1 MIYCAL
7 IYAFA
12 VSVSQNI
19 HALIIAS
26 ILPAI
31 LLCTQK
37 ISLSP
42 FLKINAVNAV
52 MLFMLVLTWPVM
64 TEGVIMGLLIAWRVN
79 LIYIVFAALVFPL
92 GISAVYGLPLPEKMR
107 VLVILTVRGIHILH
121 DSIDRAFLSAS
132 LRAPEAGLIMRLK
145 IFAYVLGM
153 SLLRSSERSERM
165 MIAVQTRGGF
175 GGFMQ
180 NGNKALSVGD
190 IVFASCFAVYT
201 FSVIILNYAVGQ
213 MQSVC

>member
-180 NGNKALSVGD
+180 SGKCRVC
-190 IVFASCFAVYT
+190 VREAVMLVLCMGY
-201 FSVIILNYAVGQ
+201 SGLVVMMNYA
-213 MQSVC
+213 

>member
-153 SLLRSSERSERM
+153 SLLRSSDRSERM
-165 MIAVQTRGGF
+165 MIAVQTRGGI

-180 NGNKALSVGD
+180 TSKQREGMRE
-190 IVFASCFAVYT
+190 AVMLMLCMGY
-201 FSVIILNYAVGQ
+201 SGLVVLMNYA
-213 MQSVC
+213 